1 MSFRLRAMAKGHV
14 GEANYNADKPAA
26 VSKLQWKPS
35 LKSLIPHVT
44 VFMDRA
50 KESFSDPQP
59 AESSWRAALPRPQA
73 VFDIMKATDTQTLEE
88 VRSPVGL
95 LGFR

>member
-1 MSFRLRAMAKGHV
+1 
-14 GEANYNADKPAA
+14 
-26 VSKLQWKPS
+26 
-35 LKSLIPHVT
+35 
-44 VFMDRA
+44 MDRA

-73 VFDIMKATDTQTLEE
+73 VFDVMKATDTQTLEE